1 MLIECDYNGRRYK
14 KIYFVIWVGKVS
26 ERRQN
31 WEAVW
36 GLACS
41 ENSGLGE
48 TAQFLY

>member
-1 MLIECDYNGRRYK
+1 MLIECDYSGHRYK
-14 KIYFVIWVGKVS
+14 EFFFVLWVGKVS

-41 ENSGLGE
+41 EMSGLGE
-48 TAQFLY
+48 NERFWY

>member
-1 MLIECDYNGRRYK
+1 MLIDCEYNGRRYK
-14 KIYFVIWVGKVS
+14 KFFFVLCVGKGS

-41 ENSGLGE
+41 ENSGMGE
-48 TAQFLY
+48 RGQFLY

>member
-1 MLIECDYNGRRYK
+1 MLIECDYNERRYK
-14 KIYFVIWVGKVS
+14 KIYFVLWGGKGS

-41 ENSGLGE
+41 EISGPGE
-48 TAQFLY
+48 RGQFLY